1 LSNFNRR
8 AAEQVIGADAQLAGF
23 SCKTRR
29 WRRPVRAAQFLRYAA
44 SWLKGRINKMTIEKC
59 LQELQKE
66 TVERATSDCLYR
78 GESALYPTTYSSHYR
93 LFVKSNRFTNSQA
106 NAVKVRLL
114 IIAQLLEVV
123 GLGRPLF
130 ASADEAQKHSPP
142 TTMKDINEVIYSY
155 MQHYH
160 LATPFIDLT
169 TDLNIAAAFA
179 ADISPNE
186 SGSES
191 WRGVIYLIS
200 KEGLLKSG
208 YRLFDSTDSRAKR
221 PSRQKAVSLFLE
233 RDADFQALQPP
244 VVTRFEFED
253 TSERIQNYLMPDI
266 YDARGD
272 LIAREVAKLAYRCAY
287 EDLASDD
294 PSHGR
299 VAGYFSEI
307 AFRLADAG
315 AVPTAG

>member
-1 LSNFNRR
+1 
-8 AAEQVIGADAQLAGF
+8 
-23 SCKTRR
+23 
-29 WRRPVRAAQFLRYAA
+29 
-44 SWLKGRINKMTIEKC
+44 MTIEKC
-59 LQELQKE
+59 LEELQKA
-66 TVERATSDCLYR
+66 TAGRAASDCLYR

-93 LFVKSNRFTNSQA
+93 LFVKSNRFTSGQA
-106 NAVKVRLL
+106 DAVKERLV
-114 IIAQLLEVV
+114 IIAQLLEVI
-123 GLGRPLF
+123 GLGRPLS
-130 ASADEAQKHSPP
+130 ASADDALKHSPP

-169 TDLNIAAAFA
+169 ADLNIAAAFA
-179 ADISPNE
+179 ADRPPEE
-186 SGSES
+186 SDPKL

-200 KEGLLKSG
+200 KEGLLNSG

-221 PSRQKAVSLFLE
+221 PQKQKAVSLFLE

-253 TSERIQNYLMPDI
+253 NGERIQDYLIPDI

-272 LIAREVAKLAYRCAY
+272 VIAREVAKLAYRCAY

-294 PSHGR
+294 PDHGR
-299 VAGYFSEI
+299 VVKYFSEI
-307 AFRLADAG
+307 AFRLTDAG
-315 AVPTAG
+315 AVPAP